1 MFKEKHFTYIWNSAR
16 EMVPHPCLALT
27 WSSSVS
33 CPEEVHVAGLMR
45 DKGLVYFS
53 LNYLAFILKISKDWL
68 CSLCNHMTFAI
79 EVHLKTE
86 MRKSM
91 KGAKCISVVSISE
104 FHIRYTYLGV
114 NPSLLQKRWEI
125 INTSGRKK
133 GHGNLWHEM
142 RENPIGSQLAES
154 RNFRWKQGLCRH
166 YEKNQ
171 LEFFAFINRVKV
183 HWPWKLR
190 TKKPPFEKSLW
201 NFSRTWLVEL
211 YAVSRAV
218 FPLKTPSWGEFW
230 SGPSLGKR
238 RGVIWRE
245 SS

>member
-142 RENPIGSQLAES
+142 RENPIGSRLAES
-154 RNFRWKQGLCRH
+154 RNFRWNKVYVDTMRKINWNSLPSSTEWKYTDHENWGQRNLHLKSRCETSAGLDWWNCTLFPGLCFH
-166 YEKNQ
+166 
-171 LEFFAFINRVKV
+171 
-183 HWPWKLR
+183 WKLPAEANSDR
-190 TKKPPFEKSLW
+190 DHP
-201 NFSRTWLVEL
+201 
-211 YAVSRAV
+211 
-218 FPLKTPSWGEFW
+218 
-230 SGPSLGKR
+230 
-238 RGVIWRE
+238 
-245 SS
+245 